1 MTAPSPGAHDPL
13 YTLRQYRQLAPWNL
27 RDLAS
32 LAGAILES
40 SGVRPLNAAA
50 SSRPNERTIRFYVT
64 RGLVTSPDGRGTA
77 ATYGYRHLLQV
88 LSIKL
93 WQMEGSTL
101 ASIADELRDM
111 TGDVLERRV
120 AAALGPPLPT
130 PHQLPVTGK
139 DRPTFGRSG
148 RALRA
153 WLTETAG
160 VEPATP
166 AAPAP
171 ETASWQRIPISQGV
185 ELHVHEKHPLT
196 RVDNGANEL
205 ADAIRLAVMR
215 VLGRAPGQVVD
226 SGERMKS

>member
-1 MTAPSPGAHDPL
+1 MTAPSPGTQDPL
-13 YTLRQYRQLAPWNL
+13 YILRQYRQLAPWNL
-27 RDLAS
+27 RDLAA
-32 LAGAILES
+32 LAGTILES

-77 ATYGYRHLLQV
+77 ATYGYRHLLQL

-101 ASIADELRDM
+101 ASIADKLHDM

-120 AAALGPPLPT
+120 AAALGPTLLT
-130 PHQLPVTGK
+130 PHQLPLTGK

-160 VEPATP
+160 VEPAT
-166 AAPAP
+166 PAP

-205 ADAIRLAVMR
+205 ADTIRLAVMR

>member
-1 MTAPSPGAHDPL
+1 MTAPSPGDHDPL

-93 WQMEGSTL
+93 WQMEGATL
-101 ASIADELRDM
+101 ASIADGVVTTDGRGGITYLNPAAEELAGIKNYNVIGRQWH
-111 TGDVLERRV
+111 DVLDIRDEASRERV
-120 AAALGPPLPT
+120 LDPVGSLCGPGL
-130 PHQLPVTGK
+130 
-139 DRPTFGRSG
+139 
-148 RALRA
+148 
-153 WLTETAG
+153 
-160 VEPATP
+160 
-166 AAPAP
+166 
-171 ETASWQRIPISQGV
+171 WQRVVSAQY
-185 ELHVHEKHPLT
+185 VH
-196 RVDNGANEL
+196 
-205 ADAIRLAVMR
+205 
-215 VLGRAPGQVVD
+215 
-226 SGERMKS
+226 